1 MNCMFNGCSSLI
13 DLNIANFNSKNI
25 SHTYLM
31 FGNCSEELKEKVK
44 EQNIKIIE
52 NDENELLNESVHSE
66 DY

>member
-1 MNCMFNGCSSLI
+1 
-13 DLNIANFNSKNI
+13 
-25 SHTYLM
+25 M